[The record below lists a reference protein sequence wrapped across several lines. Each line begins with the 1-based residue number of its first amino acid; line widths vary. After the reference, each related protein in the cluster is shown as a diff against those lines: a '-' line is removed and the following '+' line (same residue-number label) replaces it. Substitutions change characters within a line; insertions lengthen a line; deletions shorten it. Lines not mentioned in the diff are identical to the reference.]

1 MTTLKQ
7 AVELVKDKKEFKSG
21 NVFAINYPVT
31 GYYAVFSYGLHW
43 PLFIYDYKKGQWYG
57 NNAKYSVTT
66 SKHYNKLNPGNVL
79 PLPCEEMK
87 RLVAIANEAVS
98 K

>member
-1 MTTLKQ
+1 MATLKQ
-7 AVELVKDKKEFKSG
+7 AVELRKNNSMFTAS

-57 NNAKYSVTT
+57 NSDKYSRTT
-66 SKHYNKLNPGNVL
+66 SKHYRNLNPGNVL
-79 PLPCEEMK
+79 PLSCEEMK
-87 RLVAIANEAVS
+87 RLVGVAN